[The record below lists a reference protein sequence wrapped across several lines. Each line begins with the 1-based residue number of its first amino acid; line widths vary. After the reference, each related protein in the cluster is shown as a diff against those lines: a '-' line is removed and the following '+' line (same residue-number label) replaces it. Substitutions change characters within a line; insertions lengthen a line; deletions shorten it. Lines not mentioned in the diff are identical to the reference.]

1 MYKWGITGMSI
12 TWRCCCCWRNAR
24 YSLTILRRSHGF
36 VGAIHSTGGNVRT
49 QRYYYGNDVA
59 LHEYSMLWHNENEF
73 YVVILFMELQWLFSN
88 AIDFIRVK
96 INLNCTRFTWKQK
109 SLTHNFALNSACWSK
124 NYIFFSFSIHLYFI
138 FFSRFSIR
146 NTYFWILRQNRIVH
160 LIECMNH

>member
-59 LHEYSMLWHNENEF
+59 LHEYSMLWHNENVF

-109 SLTHNFALNSACWSK
+109 SLLRTILLWTRLVDRR
-124 NYIFFSFSIHLYFI
+124 I
-138 FFSRFSIR
+138 
-146 NTYFWILRQNRIVH
+146 TYFFHSPFTCISFFFLDFRLEILTFEFSAK
-160 LIECMNH
+160 IELFT